1 MPKCARQN
9 DILSIALNNVVLI
22 AEVSSA
28 DKIKGRGFLI
38 GIEVSRRK
46 EYVGQKS
53 KGTDQ

>member
-1 MPKCARQN
+1 MPKCAQQN

-28 DKIKGRGFLI
+28 DKIKGRGFLR